1 MNNVPLLTLWAE
13 KWGIS
18 PAALF
23 DLRECMGIGG
33 AMAMPAVELEGK
45 PGSEV
50 RQQGLIRLDAAKNG
64 VWLTRNNVGA
74 LLDER
79 GVPVRYGL
87 ANESKAQNQAV
98 KSADLIGVRPI
109 LIGPQHVGSVIGQFV
124 SVECKHETWQY
135 KGDKHEVA
143 QLNWCNFIVSKGG
156 FACFATG
163 PGIFN
168 QQR

>member
-1 MNNVPLLTLWAE
+1 MTAPLDEWAAR
-13 KWGIS
+13 WGVS
-18 PAALF
+18 AQALL
-23 DLRECMGIGG
+23 DLRLRMGI
-33 AMAMPAVELEGK
+33 AVATHTPPVEVEGK

-50 RQQGLIRLDAAKNG
+50 RQQGLIRLDAGRNG

-74 LLDER
+74 LMDER

-87 ANESKAQNQAV
+87 ANETNEQNKHV
-98 KSADLIGVRPI
+98 KSADLIGIRPI
-109 LIGPQHVGSVIGQFV
+109 LIGPQHMNQVIGQFV

-135 KGDKHEVA
+135 KGDAHETA
-143 QLNWCNFIVSKGG
+143 QRNWLEFVVSKGG

-163 PGIFN
+163 PGFLT